1 METTI
6 FITFIVLGIILLAI
20 SITLLFL
27 ALMQFAQTHLAS
39 VGWHKLA
46 SVSWNG

>member
-1 METTI
+1 MITTI
-6 FITFIVLGIILLAI
+6 FTTFRVLSVLLLAI

-27 ALMQFAQTHLAS
+27 ALMQFVQTHLAS